1 MVTFCRFSMILLV
14 IMDQYSSKMQAFEVS
29 EMLVLKYFEGY
40 AVKKME
46 RCLLYLERVSSKMTL

>member
-1 MVTFCRFSMILLV
+1 MILLV
-14 IMDQYSSKMQAFEVS
+14 IMNQYLSKMQAFEVS
-29 EMLVLKYFEGY
+29 EMLMLKYFEGN